1 SIKIKERL
9 NMNKKQP
16 NKNVRKTYNDLR
28 NALKEDIYRYNPS
41 DDVLKKRKLKKER
54 REHLLNELERKY
66 DFGETPKKKVVKN
79 APTKVKIKNKSISD
93 DSKYI
98 EKFRELKK
106 LKEKISKIEEEN
118 TVINPVVSNI
128 FTIYHTIE
136 TENMDA
142 ANMYNVMK
150 ALQYQLKKQDSYKKE
165 KKRSNV
171 ESSFNNLGGIKEY
184 LKLKNYL
191 TDIGVKTYEIN

>member
-1 SIKIKERL
+1 
-9 NMNKKQP
+9 MNKKQP
-16 NKNVRKTYNDLR
+16 NKNVRKTYDDLQ

-54 REHLLNELERKY
+54 REHLLNELEGKY

-79 APTKVKIKNKSISD
+79 APTKVKIKNKSISN

-106 LKEKISKIEEEN
+106 LKEKISKIDEED
-118 TVINPVVSNI
+118 TDINPVVHNI
-128 FTIYHTIE
+128 FSIYHTIE

-142 ANMYNVMK
+142 ADMYNVIK
-150 ALQYQLKKQDSYKKE
+150 ALQYQLKKQDSHKKE

-171 ESSFNNLGGIKEY
+171 ESSFNKLGGIKEY

>member
-1 SIKIKERL
+1 
-9 NMNKKQP
+9 MNKKQP
-16 NKNVRKTYNDLR
+16 NKNVRKAYNDLQ

-79 APTKVKIKNKSISD
+79 ATTKVKIKNKSISD

-118 TVINPVVSNI
+118 TVINPVVGNI

>member
-1 SIKIKERL
+1 
-9 NMNKKQP
+9 MNKKQP
-16 NKNVRKTYNDLR
+16 NKNVRKAYNDLQ

-54 REHLLNELERKY
+54 REHLLNELEGKY
-66 DFGETPKKKVVKN
+66 DFGETPQKKVVKN
-79 APTKVKIKNKSISD
+79 APTKVKIKNKSISN

-106 LKEKISKIEEEN
+106 LKEKISKIDEED
-118 TVINPVVSNI
+118 TDINPVVHNI
-128 FTIYHTIE
+128 FSIYHTIE
-136 TENMDA
+136 TKNMDA
-142 ANMYNVMK
+142 ADMYNVMK

-171 ESSFNNLGGIKEY
+171 QNDFDNIGGIKEY

>member
-1 SIKIKERL
+1 
-9 NMNKKQP
+9 MNKKQP
-16 NKNVRKTYNDLR
+16 NKNVRKAYNDLQ

-54 REHLLNELERKY
+54 REHLLNELEGKY
-66 DFGETPKKKVVKN
+66 DFGETPQKKIVKD
-79 APTKVKIKNKSISD
+79 APTKVKIKNKRISD

-98 EKFRELKK
+98 ERFRELKK
-106 LKEKISKIEEEN
+106 LKEKISKIDEED
-118 TVINPVVSNI
+118 TDINPVVHNI
-128 FTIYHTIE
+128 FSIYHTIE

-142 ANMYNVMK
+142 ADMYNVMK

-165 KKRSNV
+165 VKRNNV
-171 ESSFNNLGGIKEY
+171 ESSFNKLGGIKEY

>member
-1 SIKIKERL
+1 
-9 NMNKKQP
+9 MNKKQP
-16 NKNVRKTYNDLR
+16 NKNVRKAYNDLQ

-41 DDVLKKRKLKKER
+41 EDVLKKRKLKKKR
-54 REHLLNELERKY
+54 REHLLKELEEKY
-66 DFGETPKKKVVKN
+66 DFEETPNNVIKKN
-79 APTKVKIKNKSISD
+79 TTKVKIKNKNIPSD
-93 DSKYI
+93 SEYI
-98 EKFRELKK
+98 EKFRKLKR
-106 LKEKISKIEEEN
+106 LKEKISKIEEGN
-118 TVINPVVSNI
+118 TEINPTVYNI
-128 FTIYHTIE
+128 FNIYHTIE

-165 KKRSNV
+165 KKKSNV
-171 ESSFNNLGGIKEY
+171 ESDFNKLGGIKEY

>member
-1 SIKIKERL
+1 
-9 NMNKKQP
+9 MNKKQP
-16 NKNVRKTYNDLR
+16 NENVRKAYNDLQ
-28 NALKEDIYRYNPS
+28 NALKEDIYRYNPN

-54 REHLLNELERKY
+54 REHLLNELESKY
-66 DFGETPKKKVVKN
+66 DFGETPKKRVVKN
-79 APTKVKIKNKSISD
+79 TSTKVKIKNESISD

-98 EKFRELKK
+98 ERFRELKK
-106 LKEKISKIEEEN
+106 LKEKISKIDEED
-118 TVINPVVSNI
+118 TDINPVVHNI
-128 FTIYHTIE
+128 FSIYHTIE

-142 ANMYNVMK
+142 ADMYNVMK

-165 KKRSNV
+165 VKRSNV
-171 ESSFNNLGGIKEY
+171 ESSFNKLGGIKEY

>member
-1 SIKIKERL
+1 
-9 NMNKKQP
+9 MNKKQP
-16 NKNVRKTYNDLR
+16 NKNVRKAYNDLQ
-28 NALKEDIYRYNPS
+28 NALKEDIYRYRPS

-54 REHLLNELERKY
+54 REHLLNELESKY
-66 DFGETPKKKVVKN
+66 DFGETPKKRVVKN
-79 APTKVKIKNKSISD
+79 TSTKVKIKNESISD

-98 EKFRELKK
+98 ERFRELKK
-106 LKEKISKIEEEN
+106 LKEKISKIDEKD
-118 TVINPVVSNI
+118 TDINPVVYNI
-128 FTIYHTIE
+128 FSIYHTIE

-171 ESSFNNLGGIKEY
+171 ESSFNKLGGIKEY

>member
-1 SIKIKERL
+1 
-9 NMNKKQP
+9 MNKKQP
-16 NKNVRKTYNDLR
+16 NKNVRKAYNDLQ

-54 REHLLNELERKY
+54 REHLLNELESKY

-79 APTKVKIKNKSISD
+79 TPTKVKIKNKSISGN
-93 DSKYI
+93 SKYI

-106 LKEKISKIEEEN
+106 LKEKISKIEDED
-118 TVINPVVSNI
+118 TDINPVVHNI

-142 ANMYNVMK
+142 ADMYNVMK

-171 ESSFNNLGGIKEY
+171 QNSFDNMGGIKEY

>member
-1 SIKIKERL
+1 
-9 NMNKKQP
+9 MNKKQP
-16 NKNVRKTYNDLR
+16 NKNVRKAYNDLQ

-66 DFGETPKKKVVKN
+66 DFGETSKKKVVKN
-79 APTKVKIKNKSISD
+79 APMKVKIKNKSISD

-142 ANMYNVMK
+142 ANMYNVMR

-165 KKRSNV
+165 VKRSNV
-171 ESSFNNLGGIKEY
+171 QSKFNDMGGIKEY

>member
-1 SIKIKERL
+1 
-9 NMNKKQP
+9 MNKKQP
-16 NKNVRKTYNDLR
+16 NKNVRKAYNDLQ

-41 DDVLKKRKLKKER
+41 EDVLKKRKLKKKR
-54 REHLLNELERKY
+54 REHLLKELEEKY
-66 DFGETPKKKVVKN
+66 DFEETPNNVIKKN
-79 APTKVKIKNKSISD
+79 TTKVKIKNKSISN

-118 TVINPVVSNI
+118 TDINPVVGNI

-171 ESSFNNLGGIKEY
+171 ESSFNKLGGIKEY

>member
-1 SIKIKERL
+1 
-9 NMNKKQP
+9 MNKKQP
-16 NKNVRKTYNDLR
+16 NKNVRKAYNDLQ

-54 REHLLNELERKY
+54 REHLLNELEGKY

-79 APTKVKIKNKSISD
+79 APTKVKIKNKSISND
-93 DSKYI
+93 NKHI

-106 LKEKISKIEEEN
+106 LKEKISKIDEED
-118 TVINPVVSNI
+118 TDINPVVHNI
-128 FTIYHTIE
+128 FSIYHTIE

-142 ANMYNVMK
+142 ADMYNVMK

-171 ESSFNNLGGIKEY
+171 QNDFDNIGGIKEY

>member
-1 SIKIKERL
+1 
-9 NMNKKQP
+9 MNKKQP
-16 NKNVRKTYNDLR
+16 NENVRKAYDDLQ

-54 REHLLNELERKY
+54 REHLLNELEGKY
-66 DFGETPKKKVVKN
+66 DFGETPQKKVVKN

-93 DSKYI
+93 GSKYI

-106 LKEKISKIEEEN
+106 LKEKISKIDEED
-118 TVINPVVSNI
+118 TDINPVVHNI
-128 FTIYHTIE
+128 FSIYHTIE

-142 ANMYNVMK
+142 ADMYNVMK

-171 ESSFNNLGGIKEY
+171 QNSFDNMGGIKEY

>member
-1 SIKIKERL
+1 
-9 NMNKKQP
+9 MNKKQP
-16 NKNVRKTYNDLR
+16 NKNVKKAYDDLK
-28 NALKEDIYRYNPS
+28 NALKEDIYRYSPS

-54 REHLLNELERKY
+54 REYLLNELEKKY
-66 DFGETPKKKVVKN
+66 DFEETPKRVITK
-79 APTKVKIKNKSISD
+79 APTKVKIKNKNISD

-106 LKEKISKIEEEN
+106 LKEKISKIEEED
-118 TVINPVVSNI
+118 TDINPVVSNI

-136 TENMDA
+136 TQNMDA

-150 ALQYQLKKQDSYKKE
+150 ALQYQLKRQDSYKKE
-165 KKRSNV
+165 KKKSNV
-171 ESSFNNLGGIKEY
+171 ESSFNKLGGIKEY

>member
-1 SIKIKERL
+1 
-9 NMNKKQP
+9 MNKKQP
-16 NKNVRKTYNDLR
+16 NKNVRKAYNDLQ
-28 NALKEDIYRYNPS
+28 NALEEDIYRYNPS

-66 DFGETPKKKVVKN
+66 DFGETPQKKIVKD

-98 EKFRELKK
+98 ERFRELKK
-106 LKEKISKIEEEN
+106 LKEKISKIDEED
-118 TVINPVVSNI
+118 TDINPVVHNI
-128 FTIYHTIE
+128 FSIYHTIE

-142 ANMYNVMK
+142 ADMYNVMK

>member
-1 SIKIKERL
+1 
-9 NMNKKQP
+9 MNKKQP
-16 NKNVRKTYNDLR
+16 NKNVRKAYNDLQ

-79 APTKVKIKNKSISD
+79 APMKVKIKNKSISD

-136 TENMDA
+136 TENMGA

-150 ALQYQLKKQDSYKKE
+150 ALQYQLKRQDSYKKE

-171 ESSFNNLGGIKEY
+171 ESSFNKLGGIKEY

>member
-1 SIKIKERL
+1 
-9 NMNKKQP
+9 MNKKQP
-16 NKNVRKTYNDLR
+16 NKNVKKAYNDLQ
-28 NALKEDIYRYNPS
+28 NALKEDIYRYSPS

-54 REHLLNELERKY
+54 REHLLNELESKY

-79 APTKVKIKNKSISD
+79 TSTKVKIKNKSISD

-98 EKFRELKK
+98 ERFRELKK
-106 LKEKISKIEEEN
+106 LKEKISKIDEED
-118 TVINPVVSNI
+118 TDINPVVHNI
-128 FTIYHTIE
+128 FSIYHTIE

-142 ANMYNVMK
+142 ADMYNVMK
-150 ALQYQLKKQDSYKKE
+150 ALQYQLKKQDSHKKE
-165 KKRSNV
+165 VKRSNV
-171 ESSFNNLGGIKEY
+171 ESSFNKLGGIKEY

>member
-1 SIKIKERL
+1 
-9 NMNKKQP
+9 MNKKQP
-16 NKNVRKTYNDLR
+16 NKNVKKAYDDLK
-28 NALKEDIYRYNPS
+28 NALKEDIYRYSPS
-41 DDVLKKRKLKKER
+41 DDVLKKRKLKKAR
-54 REHLLNELERKY
+54 REHLLNELEKKY
-66 DFGETPKKKVVKN
+66 EFEETPKKVIKK
-79 APTKVKIKNKSISD
+79 APTKVKIKNKNISD
-93 DSKYI
+93 GSKYI

-106 LKEKISKIEEEN
+106 LKEKISKIEEED
-118 TVINPVVSNI
+118 TDINPVVSNI

-136 TENMDA
+136 TQNMDA

-165 KKRSNV
+165 KKKSNV
-171 ESSFNNLGGIKEY
+171 ESNFNKLGGIKEY

>member
-1 SIKIKERL
+1 
-9 NMNKKQP
+9 MNKKQP
-16 NKNVRKTYNDLR
+16 NKNVRKAYNDLQ

-66 DFGETPKKKVVKN
+66 DFGETSKKKVVKKN
-79 APTKVKIKNKSISD
+79 TTKVKIKNKNIPSD
-93 DSKYI
+93 SEYI
-98 EKFRELKK
+98 EKFRKLKR
-106 LKEKISKIEEEN
+106 LKEKISKIEEGN
-118 TVINPVVSNI
+118 TEINPTVHNI
-128 FTIYHTIE
+128 FNIYHTIE

-165 KKRSNV
+165 KKKSNV
-171 ESSFNNLGGIKEY
+171 ESDFNKLGGIKEY

>member
-1 SIKIKERL
+1 
-9 NMNKKQP
+9 MNKKQP
-16 NKNVRKTYNDLR
+16 NKNVRKAYNDLQ
-28 NALKEDIYRYNPS
+28 NALKEDIYRYSPS

-54 REHLLNELERKY
+54 REHLLNELESKY

-79 APTKVKIKNKSISD
+79 TSTKVKIKNKSISD

-98 EKFRELKK
+98 ERFRELKK
-106 LKEKISKIEEEN
+106 LKEKISKIDEED
-118 TVINPVVSNI
+118 TDINPVVHNI
-128 FTIYHTIE
+128 FSIYHTIE

-142 ANMYNVMK
+142 ADMYNVMK

-165 KKRSNV
+165 VKRSNV
-171 ESSFNNLGGIKEY
+171 ESSFNKLGGIKEY

>member
-1 SIKIKERL
+1 
-9 NMNKKQP
+9 MNKKQP
-16 NKNVRKTYNDLR
+16 NKNVRKAYNDLQ

-54 REHLLNELERKY
+54 REHLLNELESKY

-93 DSKYI
+93 GSKYI

-106 LKEKISKIEEEN
+106 SKEKISKIDEED
-118 TVINPVVSNI
+118 TDINPVVHNI
-128 FTIYHTIE
+128 FSIYHTIE

-142 ANMYNVMK
+142 ADMYNVMK

-171 ESSFNNLGGIKEY
+171 QNSFDNMGGIKEY

>member
-1 SIKIKERL
+1 
-9 NMNKKQP
+9 MNKKQP
-16 NKNVRKTYNDLR
+16 NKNVIKAYNDLQ

-54 REHLLNELERKY
+54 REHLLNELESKY
-66 DFGETPKKKVVKN
+66 DFGETPKKKVAKN
-79 APTKVKIKNKSISD
+79 TPTKVKIKNKSISD

-98 EKFRELKK
+98 ERFRELKK
-106 LKEKISKIEEEN
+106 LKEKISKIDEED
-118 TVINPVVSNI
+118 TYINPVVHNI
-128 FTIYHTIE
+128 FSIYHTIE

-142 ANMYNVMK
+142 ADMYNVMK

-165 KKRSNV
+165 VKRSNV
-171 ESSFNNLGGIKEY
+171 ESSFNKLGGIKEY

>member
-1 SIKIKERL
+1 
-9 NMNKKQP
+9 MNKKQP
-16 NKNVRKTYNDLR
+16 NKNVRKAYNDLQ

-54 REHLLNELERKY
+54 REHLLNELESKY

-79 APTKVKIKNKSISD
+79 TSTKVKIKNKSISD

-98 EKFRELKK
+98 ERFRELKK
-106 LKEKISKIEEEN
+106 LKEKISKIDEED
-118 TVINPVVSNI
+118 TDINPVVHNI
-128 FTIYHTIE
+128 FSIYHTIE

-142 ANMYNVMK
+142 ADMYNVMK

-165 KKRSNV
+165 VKRSNV
-171 ESSFNNLGGIKEY
+171 ESSFNKLGGIKEY

>member
-1 SIKIKERL
+1 
-9 NMNKKQP
+9 MNKKQP
-16 NKNVRKTYNDLR
+16 NKNVRKAYNDLQ

-54 REHLLNELERKY
+54 REHLLNELEGKY
-66 DFGETPKKKVVKN
+66 DFGETPQKKVVKN
-79 APTKVKIKNKSISD
+79 APTKVKIKNKSISN

-106 LKEKISKIEEEN
+106 LKEKISKIDEED
-118 TVINPVVSNI
+118 TDINPVVHNI
-128 FTIYHTIE
+128 FSIYHTIE

-142 ANMYNVMK
+142 ADMYNVMK
-150 ALQYQLKKQDSYKKE
+150 ALQYQLKKQDSHKKE

-171 ESSFNNLGGIKEY
+171 QNDFDNIGGIKEY

>member
-1 SIKIKERL
+1 
-9 NMNKKQP
+9 MNKKQP
-16 NKNVRKTYNDLR
+16 NKNVRKAYNDLQ

-54 REHLLNELERKY
+54 REHLLNELEGKY
-66 DFGETPKKKVVKN
+66 DFGETPQKKVVKN
-79 APTKVKIKNKSISD
+79 APTKVKIKNKSISN

-106 LKEKISKIEEEN
+106 LKEKISKIDEED
-118 TVINPVVSNI
+118 TDINPVVHNI
-128 FTIYHTIE
+128 FSIYHTIE

-142 ANMYNVMK
+142 ADMYNVMK

-171 ESSFNNLGGIKEY
+171 QNDFDNIGGIKEY

>member
-1 SIKIKERL
+1 
-9 NMNKKQP
+9 MNKKQP
-16 NKNVRKTYNDLR
+16 NENVRKAYNDLQ

-54 REHLLNELERKY
+54 REYLLNELEGKY
-66 DFGETPKKKVVKN
+66 DFGETPQKKVVKN

-93 DSKYI
+93 GSKYI

-106 LKEKISKIEEEN
+106 LKEKISKIDEED
-118 TVINPVVSNI
+118 TDINPVVHNI
-128 FTIYHTIE
+128 FSIYHTIE

-142 ANMYNVMK
+142 ADMYNVMK

-165 KKRSNV
+165 KKKSNV
-171 ESSFNNLGGIKEY
+171 QNSFDNMGGIKEY

>member
-1 SIKIKERL
+1 
-9 NMNKKQP
+9 MNKKQP
-16 NKNVRKTYNDLR
+16 NKNVRKAYNDLQ

-66 DFGETPKKKVVKN
+66 DFRETPKNKVVKN
-79 APTKVKIKNKSISD
+79 TPTKVKIKNKSISD
-93 DSKYI
+93 DNKYI
-98 EKFRELKK
+98 ERFRELKK
-106 LKEKISKIEEEN
+106 LKEKISKIDEED
-118 TVINPVVSNI
+118 TDINPVVHNI
-128 FTIYHTIE
+128 FSIYHTIE

-142 ANMYNVMK
+142 ADMYNVMK
-150 ALQYQLKKQDSYKKE
+150 ALQYQLKKQDSHKKE
-165 KKRSNV
+165 VKRSNV

>member
-1 SIKIKERL
+1 
-9 NMNKKQP
+9 MNKKQP
-16 NKNVRKTYNDLR
+16 NKNVRKAYNDLQ

-54 REHLLNELERKY
+54 REHLLNELEGKY
-66 DFGETPKKKVVKN
+66 DFGETPQKKVVKN

-93 DSKYI
+93 DRKYI

-106 LKEKISKIEEEN
+106 LKEKISKIDEED
-118 TVINPVVSNI
+118 TDINPVVHNI
-128 FTIYHTIE
+128 FSIYHTIE

-142 ANMYNVMK
+142 ADMYNVMK

-171 ESSFNNLGGIKEY
+171 QNDFDNIGGIKEY

>member
-1 SIKIKERL
+1 
-9 NMNKKQP
+9 MNKKQP
-16 NKNVRKTYNDLR
+16 NKNVKKAYDDLK
-28 NALKEDIYRYNPS
+28 NALKEDIYRYSPS

-54 REHLLNELERKY
+54 REHLLNELEKKY
-66 DFGETPKKKVVKN
+66 DFEEIPKKEITKT
-79 APTKVKIKNKSISD
+79 PTKVKIRNKNISN

-106 LKEKISKIEEEN
+106 LKEKISKIEEED
-118 TVINPVVSNI
+118 TDINPVVSNI

-136 TENMDA
+136 TQNMDA

-171 ESSFNNLGGIKEY
+171 ESDFNKLGGIKEY

-191 TDIGVKTYEIN
+191 TDIGVKIYEID

>member
-1 SIKIKERL
+1 
-9 NMNKKQP
+9 MNKKQP
-16 NKNVRKTYNDLR
+16 NKNVIKAYNDLQ

-66 DFGETPKKKVVKN
+66 DFGETPKNKVVKN
-79 APTKVKIKNKSISD
+79 TPTKVKIKNKSISD
-93 DSKYI
+93 DNKYI
-98 EKFRELKK
+98 ERFRELKK
-106 LKEKISKIEEEN
+106 LKEKISKIDEED
-118 TVINPVVSNI
+118 TDINPVVHNI
-128 FTIYHTIE
+128 FSIYHTIE

-142 ANMYNVMK
+142 ADMYNVMK
-150 ALQYQLKKQDSYKKE
+150 ALQYQLKKQDSHKKE
-165 KKRSNV
+165 VKRSNV

>member
-1 SIKIKERL
+1 
-9 NMNKKQP
+9 MNKKQP
-16 NKNVRKTYNDLR
+16 NKNVRKAYNDLQ

-41 DDVLKKRKLKKER
+41 EDVLKKRKLKKKR

-79 APTKVKIKNKSISD
+79 TPTKVKIKNESISD

-118 TVINPVVSNI
+118 TDINPVVGNI

-165 KKRSNV
+165 KKKSNV
-171 ESSFNNLGGIKEY
+171 ESDFNKLGGIKEY

>member
-1 SIKIKERL
+1 
-9 NMNKKQP
+9 MNKKQP
-16 NKNVRKTYNDLR
+16 NKNVIKAYNDLQ

-66 DFGETPKKKVVKN
+66 DFGETPKKKAVKN
-79 APTKVKIKNKSISD
+79 TPTKVKIKNKSISN

-118 TVINPVVSNI
+118 IDINPVVGNI

-171 ESSFNNLGGIKEY
+171 ESSFNKLGGIKEY

>member
-1 SIKIKERL
+1 
-9 NMNKKQP
+9 MNKKQP
-16 NKNVRKTYNDLR
+16 NKNVRKAYNDLQ

-54 REHLLNELERKY
+54 REHLLNELEGKY
-66 DFGETPKKKVVKN
+66 DFGETPQKKVVKN

-93 DSKYI
+93 GSQYI

-106 LKEKISKIEEEN
+106 LKEKISKIDEED
-118 TVINPVVSNI
+118 TDINPVVHNI
-128 FTIYHTIE
+128 FSIYHTIE
-136 TENMDA
+136 TENIDA
-142 ANMYNVMK
+142 ADMYNVMK

-171 ESSFNNLGGIKEY
+171 QNDFDNIGGIKEY

>member
-1 SIKIKERL
+1 
-9 NMNKKQP
+9 MNKKQP
-16 NKNVRKTYNDLR
+16 NKNVRKAYNDLQ

-66 DFGETPKKKVVKN
+66 DFGETPQKKIVKDV
-79 APTKVKIKNKSISD
+79 PTKVKIKNKGISND
-93 DSKYI
+93 GKYI
-98 EKFRELKK
+98 ERFRELKK
-106 LKEKISKIEEEN
+106 LKEKISKIDEED
-118 TVINPVVSNI
+118 TDINPVASNI

-136 TENMDA
+136 TQNMDA

-150 ALQYQLKKQDSYKKE
+150 ALQYQLKRQDNYKKE
-165 KKRSNV
+165 KKKSSV
-171 ESSFNNLGGIKEY
+171 ESSFNKLGGIKEY

>member
-1 SIKIKERL
+1 
-9 NMNKKQP
+9 MNKKQP
-16 NKNVRKTYNDLR
+16 NENVRKAYNDLQ

-54 REHLLNELERKY
+54 REHLLNELEGKY
-66 DFGETPKKKVVKN
+66 DFGETPQKKIVKD

-93 DSKYI
+93 DNKYI
-98 EKFRELKK
+98 ERFRELKK
-106 LKEKISKIEEEN
+106 LKEKISKIDEED
-118 TVINPVVSNI
+118 TDINPVVHNI
-128 FTIYHTIE
+128 FSIYHTIE

-142 ANMYNVMK
+142 ADMYNVMK

-165 KKRSNV
+165 VKRNNV
-171 ESSFNNLGGIKEY
+171 ESSFNKLGGIKEY